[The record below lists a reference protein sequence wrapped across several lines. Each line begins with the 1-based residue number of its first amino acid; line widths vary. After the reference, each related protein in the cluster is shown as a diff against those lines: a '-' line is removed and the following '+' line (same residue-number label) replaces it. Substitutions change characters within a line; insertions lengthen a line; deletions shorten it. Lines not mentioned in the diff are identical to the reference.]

1 MPFKVATATAFAIAI
16 AASLAGCAVPYSP
29 APLATNFPTARQEK
43 LQAASHWNAI
53 ADHIEQRVVA
63 EMKKHPQRPFFIAE
77 DKEASPFKRAVTN
90 QIVTS
95 LVKDGF
101 VVSRAPAGAW
111 KLELDIQA
119 VTFAPD
125 RPQYRYSGAHAAI
138 ATGAWVLSDINP
150 TVGIVA
156 LAGGGDAYHWFHSQF
171 APGATP
177 KTELIVTVSVGDQF
191 RYHARTT
198 SAYYV
203 ADTDRALYGIKE
215 EDRQLTKVF
224 QVQGGR

>member
-1 MPFKVATATAFAIAI
+1 MLSKAVTAITL
-16 AASLAGCAVPYSP
+16 AAALAGCAVPYSP
-29 APLATNFPTARQEK
+29 APIATNFPAARQEK
-43 LQAASHWNAI
+43 LQAAAHWNAI
-53 ADHIEQRVVA
+53 ADHIEQRIVTA
-63 EMKKHPQRPFFIAE
+63 MKKHPQRPFFIAE
-77 DKEASPFKRAVTN
+77 DKAASPFKRAVTS
-90 QIVTS
+90 QIMTS

-119 VTFAPD
+119 VTFTAD
-125 RPQYRYSGAHAAI
+125 RPQQRYTGAYTAI
-138 ATGAWVLSDINP
+138 ASGAWVLSEINP
-150 TVGIVA
+150 TVGVVA
-156 LAGGGDAYHWFHSQF
+156 LAGVGDAMHHFHSQF

-177 KTELIVTVSVGDQF
+177 QTELIVTLSVSDQF
-191 RYHARTT
+191 RYHARST

-203 ADTDRALYGIKE
+203 ADTDRALYGIVE